1 MWQEAREVGLA
12 RGIPIAIIDYMTAR
26 MAGRILV
33 GKGDF
38 GWKKFGLLAAERT
51 VLDPAGEAYGE
62 YLAQLNNQFLN
73 NKEFVADEIALEAIG
88 AFGNNASNMVMN
100 ATITAMKN
108 ERIIAGERMADPVAY
123 SNRIGNDEQVSN
135 WANSMG
141 ELKLLPMETVE
152 NIQVNIGNKREA
164 KNLMLMP
171 PDQITKSDDIPI
183 QTTMMELL
191 NLQNQLYR
199 KTAYKS
205 IFGKELRKS
214 KSALNSLAVN
224 KKVDS
229 EKLREAN
236 DLSINVSG
244 RRINALQKA

>member
-1 MWQEAREVGLA
+1 
-12 RGIPIAIIDYMTAR
+12 
-26 MAGRILV
+26 
-33 GKGDF
+33 
-38 GWKKFGLLAAERT
+38 
-51 VLDPAGEAYGE
+51 
-62 YLAQLNNQFLN
+62 
-73 NKEFVADEIALEAIG
+73 
-88 AFGNNASNMVMN
+88 MVMN

-164 KNLMLMP
+164 KNLRLMP

-191 NLQNQLYR
+191 NLQNQYPNTPNL
-199 KTAYKS
+199 
-205 IFGKELRKS
+205 
-214 KSALNSLAVN
+214 SLIHI
-224 KKVDS
+224 S
-229 EKLREAN
+229 EPTRPY
-236 DLSINVSG
+236 
-244 RRINALQKA
+244 